1 MLINYVFMYFL
12 KVNIDCLDFQW
23 MYKMIRVLKL
33 SSFFPPKTEQDLYAF
48 AIYDI
53 MMTEFSFC
61 VELSL

>member
-1 MLINYVFMYFL
+1 MDVQNDKSFKTIF
-12 KVNIDCLDFQW
+12 I
-23 MYKMIRVLKL
+23 
-33 SSFFPPKTEQDLYAF
+33 FFPPKTERDLYAF